1 MNFLAHLLL
10 AGDEPVARAGSLYP
24 DLAQP
29 RDRRKLD
36 HLPELMQCAIAQH
49 LAIDAFTDLHP
60 IVARSKGYF
69 RGPGAMGGRLSGVLV
84 DVFYDHILARD
95 WARFHPQPLPAFIAG
110 VHGDLRAQAHLLPA
124 SMRYPMDRLLA
135 EDWLSCYATVEG
147 IAYVLTLMSGR
158 FTQRLHRLVTMQ
170 DAVFDLVKHDTAI
183 TADFHAFF
191 PLVKG
196 ACPLEIKPKWS
207 SGQVVK

>member
-10 AGDEPVARAGSLYP
+10 AGEEPVARAGCLYP
-24 DLAQP
+24 DLALP

-36 HLPELMQCAIAQH
+36 HLPEVMQCAIAQH

-60 IVARSKGYF
+60 IVARSKSYF

-95 WARFHPQPLPAFIAG
+95 WKRWVDQPLTEFIKG
-110 VHGDLRAQAHLLPA
+110 VHRDLRDQSHLLPT
-124 SMRYPMDRLLA
+124 SMRYPVDRLLA
-135 EDWLSCYATVEG
+135 EDWLRCYASVEG
-147 IAYVLTLMSGR
+147 IAYVLTLMSRR
-158 FTQRLHRLVTMQ
+158 FTQRLQRPVAMQ
-170 DAVFDLVKHDTAI
+170 EAVADLAKHDTAI

-191 PLVKG
+191 PLVKE
-196 ACPLEIKPKWS
+196 ACPLDMQKWP
-207 SGQVVK
+207 SGQVAE